1 MEEEVLLT
9 FLTENEQDKIQV
21 DDDMLR
27 LMKMA
32 GAAAFIFEGFEE
44 VDGEVSMTLTDNEGI
59 QKLNATH
66 RDKDMP
72 TDVLSF
78 PQYEGLKDL
87 EEVEEDYLYL
97 GDIVISVE
105 KAAEQAKQYGHSFER
120 EMCFLV
126 VHSMLHL
133 IGYDHM
139 TPEEE
144 KEMTALQ
151 EAILKEVGMT
161 RA

>member
-1 MEEEVLLT
+1 MLT

-21 DDDMLR
+21 DDS
-27 LMKMA
+27 LMALMITSAK
-32 GAAAFIFEGFEE
+32 AAYVFEGFEE
-44 VDGEVSMTLTDNEGI
+44 LDAEVSLTLTDDVGI
-59 QKLNATH
+59 QVLNREH
-66 RDKDMP
+66 RDKDNA

-78 PQYEGLKDL
+78 PQYESLKDL
-87 EEVEEDYLYL
+87 EELEEDFLYL

-105 KAAEQAKQYGHSFER
+105 RAKEQAMHYGHSFER

-133 IGYDHM
+133 FGYDHM
-139 TPEEE
+139 TAEEE
-144 KEMTALQ
+144 QEMTALQ
-151 EAILKEVGMT
+151 EAILSEVGIT

>member
-1 MEEEVLLT
+1 MLT
-9 FLTENEQDKIQV
+9 FQTENEQDKIQV
-21 DDDMLR
+21 EDSLLA
-27 LMKMA
+27 LMVR
-32 GAAAFIFEGFEE
+32 AAEETFNFEGFEE
-44 VDGEVSMTLTDNEGI
+44 IDAEVSLTLTDDEGI
-59 QKLNATH
+59 RELNREH
-66 RDKDMP
+66 RDKDSA

-78 PQYEGLKDL
+78 PQYESLKDM
-87 EEVEEDYLYL
+87 EELEEDYLYL

-105 KAAEQAKQYGHSFER
+105 RALEQSLAYNHSFER

-133 IGYDHM
+133 LGYDHM

-144 KEMTALQ
+144 SEMKALQ
-151 EAILKEVGMT
+151 EAILDQMGIR

>member
-1 MEEEVLLT
+1 MFT
-9 FLTENEQDKIQV
+9 FDVENEQVKVQV
-21 DDDMLR
+21 SDEILNK
-27 LMKMA
+27 MKQ
-32 GAAAFIFEGFEE
+32 AALETLIFEGFEE
-44 VDGEVSMTLTDNEGI
+44 VDAQVDLSLTDNAGI
-59 QKLNATH
+59 RVINKDH
-66 RDKDMP
+66 RDKDQE

-78 PQYEGLKDL
+78 PQYECLKDL
-87 EEVEEDYLYL
+87 EELEEENLYL

-105 KAAEQAKQYGHSFER
+105 KAVEQAEQYGHSVER

-133 IGYDHM
+133 LGYDHM

-144 KEMTALQ
+144 LEMKALQ
-151 EAILKEVGMT
+151 TTILENMGIT

>member
-1 MEEEVLLT
+1 MLT

-21 DDDMLR
+21 EASLLD
-27 LMKMA
+27 LMIS
-32 GAAAFIFEGFEE
+32 AAEAAYVFEGFEE
-44 VDGEVSMTLTDNEGI
+44 LDAEVSLTLTDDEGI
-59 QKLNATH
+59 RVLNREH
-66 RDKDMP
+66 RDKDSA

-78 PQYEGLKDL
+78 PQYDSLKDL
-87 EEVEEDYLYL
+87 EEIEEDFLYL
-97 GDIVISVE
+97 GDVVISVE
-105 KAAEQAKQYGHSFER
+105 RAKEQAENYGHSFER

-133 IGYDHM
+133 FGYDHM
-139 TPEEE
+139 SIEEE

-151 EAILKEVGMT
+151 EAILSQMGIT

>member
-1 MEEEVLLT
+1 MLT
-9 FLTENEQDKIQV
+9 FQTENEQDKIQV
-21 DDDMLR
+21 EDSLLA
-27 LMKMA
+27 LMVR
-32 GAAAFIFEGFEE
+32 AAEETFNFEGFEE
-44 VDGEVSMTLTDNEGI
+44 IDAEVSLTLTDDEGI
-59 QKLNATH
+59 RELNREH
-66 RDKDMP
+66 RDKDSA

-78 PQYEGLKDL
+78 PQYESLKDM
-87 EEVEEDYLYL
+87 EELEEDYLYL

-105 KAAEQAKQYGHSFER
+105 RALEQSLAYNHSFER

-133 IGYDHM
+133 LGYDHM

-144 KEMTALQ
+144 TEMKALQ
-151 EAILKEVGMT
+151 EAILDQMGIR

>member
-1 MEEEVLLT
+1 MLT
-9 FLTENEQDKIQV
+9 FQSENEQDKVQV
-21 DDDMLR
+21 PNSVLD
-27 LMKMA
+27 LMIR
-32 GAAAFIFEGFEE
+32 AAEETFIFEGFEE
-44 VDGEVSMTLTDNEGI
+44 VDAEVSLTLTDNEGI
-59 QKLNATH
+59 RIINAKH
-66 RDKDMP
+66 RDKNSA

-78 PQYEGLKDL
+78 PQYESLKDQ
-87 EEVEEDYLYL
+87 EEIEEDYLYL

-105 KAAEQAKQYGHSFER
+105 KALEQSETYGHSFER

-133 IGYDHM
+133 LGYDHM

-144 KEMTALQ
+144 TEMKALQ
-151 EAILKEVGMT
+151 DAVLDQMGIK

>member
-1 MEEEVLLT
+1 MLT
-9 FLTENEQDKIQV
+9 FQTENEQDKIQV
-21 DDDMLR
+21 PDSILS
-27 LMKMA
+27 LMTR
-32 GAAAFIFEGFEE
+32 AAEETFIFEGFEE
-44 VDGEVSMTLTDNEGI
+44 ADAEVSLTLTDNEGI
-59 QKLNATH
+59 RVINLEH
-66 RDKDMP
+66 RSKDSA

-78 PQYEGLKDL
+78 PQYESLKDQ
-87 EEVEEDYLYL
+87 EEIEEDYLYL

-105 KAAEQAKQYGHSFER
+105 KALEQSETYGHSFER

-133 IGYDHM
+133 LGYDHM

-144 KEMTALQ
+144 TEMKALQ
-151 EAILKEVGMT
+151 DAVLDQMGIR